1 MPNLTRGSQSDVYNT
16 TIQDGKI
23 RFATDTGRLFI
34 DVGTSRIEIT
44 DYIKGLT
51 YAQIMA
57 LNNPLPKLYMATDT
71 LQFYSYNF
79 GTRSWE
85 VWGRGPK
92 GDKGDTGEGFSVYK
106 TYASVSA
113 MNSDAANVPVGKFVM
128 IASNTQDVDNS
139 KLYVKNSSGSFTFLT
154 DMSGAQGVMGPT
166 GPTGPTGGTGSTGAT
181 GPTGNTG
188 PTGPQGNLGP
198 TGPKGG
204 TGNLGPT
211 GPTGP
216 TGPSTP
222 TAIGNI
228 FYDPS
233 YVSHTTAS
241 ETSGYYDLYTISSK
255 QAEFTKGS
263 IIGITLSEDMSYNR
277 AKVKIGNTTI
287 NLSAYGYT
295 GSGSTFSD
303 YKFYKYETVFFMIDS
318 GSSSSSTAS
327 AYIIN
332 YKQTCFD
339 FGCDGGVGYLPP
351 ASPNIEGYFSSSST
365 TEFVNIVRSFADGY
379 HYVWFAN
386 DPANYYRITVQ
397 NGESRESMIYG
408 AMTKVENAVV
418 KPNIK

>member
-44 DYIKGLT
+44 DYVKGLT

-57 LNNPLPKLYMATDT
+57 LNNPLPKLYMASDT
-71 LQFYSYNF
+71 LSFYSYNF
-79 GTRSWE
+79 NTNAWE

-181 GPTGNTG
+181 GPTGNAG